1 MDTAEQEQ
9 RIYEIAGLLIPF
21 ASPFPSIPSLSFSLF
36 LWCCPQQVVVLLN
49 FCIVIYNL
57 IDLCPRPWLYS
68 DGIPFWRKVPFR
80 NIGLDNGPA
89 ANSIYNSVL
98 PPLDTSP
105 PPFPP
110 PSIYHFST
118 FLSLPTL
125 FLSLI
130 AVLLNRKTRAIVTIA

>member
-1 MDTAEQEQ
+1 MDTVEQEQ
-9 RIYEIAGLLIPF
+9 RIYEIAGLLIPL
-21 ASPFPSIPSLSFSLF
+21 ASLFPSIPSLSLSLSLSFSLF

-68 DGIPFWRKVPFR
+68 DGTPFWRKVPFR
-80 NIGLDNGPA
+80 NIGPDNGPA

-105 PPFPP
+105 P
-110 PSIYHFST
+110 
-118 FLSLPTL
+118 SLPPL
-125 FLSLI
+125 DLSFLYLPVFTDTFSL
-130 AVLLNRKTRAIVTIA
+130 AYCRAS